1 MARMLIWNA
10 ISARRRAASDNFMEN
25 GLAQLRGAAL
35 DQGHEV
41 VLADWARDGFHR
53 GLAPGWLTRGCRRL
67 LAAAM
72 RFGGAGQ
79 TRRAKLCWAASL
91 PLQALQTAIRNRR
104 MRARIRELAADVV
117 RQGIKLV
124 GVKLWYGEALEWSE
138 FLLREIRR
146 RDPEAVFVAGG
157 PLVSIYSEQV
167 LLDTEFDI
175 GVVANGE
182 EPLCRLLQAADEAGP
197 VWSREA
203 VLVRIRAM
211 IAAGELRNVVY
222 RDNGA
227 VRVSER
233 YPLDFAYS
241 ILPAYSGEDL
251 AGKGR
256 IHVLRTS
263 LGCSWGKCNFCVHPK
278 VYPGYCPRP
287 VDGVMAELKAVI
299 PSGVGFFRFAGS
311 DTPPE
316 LGAEVARR
324 LLAEGLTVGFG
335 IGLRGV
341 RGILAERKYR
351 ETVADF
357 ELMFRAGLRSVFMGG
372 ESGHAGINDKVMN
385 KGLHPDEIVATIAAV
400 REAARRTGRPVD
412 VGLAVIHPS
421 PLLPGV
427 TQEEVFQATVD
438 MIERARPD
446 AVAINPAAPFP
457 GTVWHTEAGRFGFRL
472 AKDIVHQ
479 AMRYEFVPY
488 KPPTM
493 WPEVG
498 ITLDGRSFAEM
509 LSECQRLRRKV
520 EAMGLPTD
528 LAGEHFCL
536 MRSAGESDLHSF
548 KRETLLD
555 ILSGDYAYTD
565 ECFRKTNAASE
576 RLARKNL
583 RQLLAPPKAAPRT
596 SATAGAGVR
605 PASRIVAALSAGS
618 SGSSGSN

>member
-1 MARMLIWNA
+1 MLIWNA

-53 GLAPGWLTRGCRRL
+53 GLAPAWLTRRCRKL

-72 RFGGAGQ
+72 RHGEAGER
-79 TRRAKLCWAASL
+79 RRAKLCWAASM
-91 PLQALQTAIRNRR
+91 PLQGLQTWIRSRR
-104 MRARIRELAADVV
+104 MRARIRELARDVV
-117 RQGIKLV
+117 HQGIRLV
-124 GVKLWYGEALEWSE
+124 GMKLWYGEALEWSE
-138 FLLREIRR
+138 FLMREIRR
-146 RDPEAVFVAGG
+146 LDPEVVFIAGG
-157 PLVSIYSEQV
+157 PLVSIYGEQL

-182 EPLCRLLQAADEAGP
+182 EPLCKLLAAADSAGP
-197 VWSREA
+197 AWSREE
-203 VLVRIRAM
+203 VLERMRAM
-211 IAAGELRNVVY
+211 IATGELRNVVY
-222 RDNGA
+222 RENGA
-227 VRVSER
+227 IRTSER

-241 ILPAYSGEDL
+241 TLPAYSGEDL

-256 IHVLRTS
+256 IHVLRSS
-263 LGCSWGKCNFCVHPK
+263 LGCSWGRCNFCVHPK
-278 VYPGYCPRP
+278 VYPGFYPRP
-287 VDGVMAELKAVI
+287 VDEVMAELKAVI
-299 PSGVGFFRFAGS
+299 PNGVGFFRFAGS

-324 LLAEGLTVGFG
+324 LLAEGLTIGFG

-341 RGILAERKYR
+341 QGIRSERKYR
-351 ETVADF
+351 ETVAAF

-400 REAARRTGRPVD
+400 REAARRVGKIVD
-412 VGLAVIHPS
+412 VGLAVIYPP
-421 PLLPGV
+421 PLLEGV
-427 TQEEVFQATVD
+427 SLDEVFRDTVE
-438 MIERARPD
+438 MITRARPD
-446 AVAINPAAPFP
+446 AVAINPPAPFP
-457 GTVWHTEAGRFGFRL
+457 GTAWYRDAARFGFRID
-472 AKDIVHQ
+472 ADIMHQ

-493 WPEVG
+493 WPDLG
-498 ITLDGRSFAEM
+498 IALDGRSFPEM
-509 LSECQRLRRKV
+509 LVECQRLRKKV
-520 EAMGLPTD
+520 ESLGMPTD

-536 MRSAGESDLHSF
+536 MRSAGESDLKLF

-565 ECFRKTNAASE
+565 ECFRKVNVASE
-576 RLARKNL
+576 RLARRNL
-583 RQLLAPPKAAPRT
+583 RQLLAVPKAPPCA
-596 SATAGAGVR
+596 
-605 PASRIVAALSAGS
+605 ASRLANRLKTAAPAGS
-618 SGSSGSN
+618 N